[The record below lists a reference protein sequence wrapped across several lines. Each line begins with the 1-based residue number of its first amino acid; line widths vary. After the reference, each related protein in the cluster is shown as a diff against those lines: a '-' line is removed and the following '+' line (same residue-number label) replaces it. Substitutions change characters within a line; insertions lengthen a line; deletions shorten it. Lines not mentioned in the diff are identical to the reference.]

1 MDAQSCVTRTM
12 PDAPECRHPYS
23 RMDSPG
29 LHGTKENH
37 ARDNNR
43 WQTREHGIRDH
54 GDLRNACF
62 KRGVRTASCVYRR
75 LRGCASPQRANSGI
89 WQGIWEG
96 SCSSIDS
103 RSPGQNSL
111 DHGPWAGHGER
122 KGVGFVG
129 DCRRLWNVPGAR
141 SRHPGSAP
149 EGGCDVGEPPRDGR
163 QRRLGCPR
171 SL

>member
-1 MDAQSCVTRTM
+1 M
-12 PDAPECRHPYS
+12 
-23 RMDSPG
+23 
-29 LHGTKENH
+29 
-37 ARDNNR
+37 
-43 WQTREHGIRDH
+43 
-54 GDLRNACF
+54 
-62 KRGVRTASCVYRR
+62 RGVRTASCVYRR

-149 EGGCDVGEPPRDGR
+149 EGGRDVGEPPRDGR

-171 SL
+171 SLCARDATRPPPESFRGPSCGSPGASREPPGTHPRIVVAGRGGGHRKA